1 LKRHN
6 NREWFQEHKSIYE
19 LHVKEP
25 MSTLIE
31 ALAADF
37 QRFAP
42 EMVAT
47 AKVSAYRIHRD
58 TRFSKDKSPYKTH
71 VAAVFP
77 RSGLGKHDGA
87 GFYLHIAPSE
97 VFIGGGLYM
106 PEPEDLRRVRQRIA
120 DAPDAFLRIIGSRP
134 FKKLFGGVTG
144 DQLSRVPRGFSPD
157 HPAAEYLRYRNFL
170 AARSFPAD
178 IAVRPRFYKLV
189 VETFKGMVPFVRFL
203 NEPIL
208 QARRLK
214 ERQDE
219 LLGRPPTARWSV

>member
-1 LKRHN
+1 MYVN
-6 NREWFQEHKSIYE
+6 
-19 LHVKEP
+19 EP
-25 MSTLIE
+25 MAALIE

-47 AKVSAYRIHRD
+47 SKVSAYRIHRD

-87 GFYLHIAPSE
+87 GFYLHIATSE
-97 VFIGGGLYM
+97 VFMGGGLYM

-120 DAPDAFLRIIGSRP
+120 DAPDEFLSVIGSRH
-134 FKKLFGGVTG
+134 FKKLFGGITG
-144 DQLSRVPRGFSPD
+144 DQLSRVPRGFPAD
-157 HPAAEYLRYRNFL
+157 HPAAEYLRYKNFL

-178 IAVRPRFYKLV
+178 VAVNPQFYKLV
-189 VETFKGMVPFVRFL
+189 IETFKGMVPFVRFL

-208 QARRLK
+208 QARRIK
-214 ERQDE
+214 ERQDA
-219 LLGRPPTARWSV
+219 LLGHTPTARWNV

>member
-1 LKRHN
+1 
-6 NREWFQEHKSIYE
+6 
-19 LHVKEP
+19 
-25 MSTLIE
+25 
-31 ALAADF
+31 
-37 QRFAP
+37 
-42 EMVAT
+42 
-47 AKVSAYRIHRD
+47 
-58 TRFSKDKSPYKTH
+58 
-71 VAAVFP
+71 
-77 RSGLGKHDGA
+77 
-87 GFYLHIAPSE
+87 
-97 VFIGGGLYM
+97 M

-120 DAPDAFLRIIGSRP
+120 DAPDAFLKIIGSRP

-178 IAVRPRFYKLV
+178 IAEGPRFYKLV